1 MHVAHRGRAPVAP
14 RSGMEFFEGVK
25 ILATYAA
32 AFGEQ
37 GGKIAGPSAEG
48 RGLFQQHGVPV
59 ERLPVSLAERHGI
72 ALGASTFA
80 KIVVSLQNLLAA
92 VGEGG
97 YRLGVAPAEGGA
109 PDIPCDA
116 VQRGV
121 VRRRPGF
128 RRFSLS
134 FSN

>member
-1 MHVAHRGRAPVAP
+1 MHVPHRGRAPVP
-14 RSGMEFFEGVK
+14 TCTGMEFLEGIE

-37 GGKIAGPSAEG
+37 GGEIAGPGAEG

-59 ERLPVSLAERHGI
+59 ERLPVSPAERHGI

-92 VGEGG
+92 VGEG
-97 YRLGVAPAEGGA
+97 
-109 PDIPCDA
+109 
-116 VQRGV
+116 
-121 VRRRPGF
+121 
-128 RRFSLS
+128 
-134 FSN
+134 